1 MVPKVTLKK
10 YEARRYTKND
20 RDAEKEREQ
29 SNEGMIR
36 GRGTGCTDAHN

>member
-20 RDAEKEREQ
+20 RGAEKKRAVKRRDDK
-29 SNEGMIR
+29 G
-36 GRGTGCTDAHN
+36 